1 MGTQFSSRL
10 NESDKQ
16 RILTGIR
23 SAWKQSG
30 PSEGGLTAS
39 QRRRVADAHM
49 RELLA
54 VAERHHFFDD
64 FLKSPLFVDVFEW
77 LVKLQSDARFN
88 EFRNKI
94 EEYGLAEAA
103 NPVVQLT
110 QELRKLIDAED
121 SEKPDPFR
129 ASISAAARI
138 VLAEAA
144 ARQMQGTAEESP
156 ATRFGRKL
164 AATTLQDLV
173 SRFMGAFIGEFFAN
187 LVSRADPDLSE
198 TLVSDAVTL
207 SREGAERIGRRVVKR
222 IENEGQ
228 LAQAKR
234 IHEIL
239 VEELQKVLDRQP
251 SQVPAGT

>member
-16 RILTGIR
+16 RILAGLR

-30 PSEGGLTAS
+30 PSEGRLTGP
-39 QRRRVADAHM
+39 QRRRVADAQM

-94 EEYGLAEAA
+94 EEYGLAETA
-103 NPVVQLT
+103 NPVAQLA
-110 QELRKLIDAED
+110 QELRMLVDAEE

-129 ASISAAARI
+129 ASLSTAARI
-138 VLAEAA
+138 VLSETA
-144 ARQMQGTAEESP
+144 ARQVQGPAEESP
-156 ATRFGRKL
+156 AARFGRRL
-164 AATTLQDLV
+164 AASSLQDLV
-173 SRFMGAFIGEFFAN
+173 SRFVGAFIGEFFAN
-187 LVSRADPDLSE
+187 LVSRADPAMSE
-198 TLVSDAVTL
+198 KLVSDAVTL
-207 SREGAERIGRRVVKR
+207 SREGAERIGKRVVNR
-222 IENEGQ
+222 IEKEGKLNQ
-228 LAQAKR
+228 IQR

-251 SQVPAGT
+251 SPVPAGD